1 MNHGFLT
8 ARLFAGHARACY
20 ALAMSHDHHN
30 HHDHAHSHAPSSFGR
45 AFAIGIALNTIF
57 VATEVIYG
65 FLANSVALLADAGH
79 NASDVLGLVAAW
91 AAFSMGKRAP
101 TQRFTY
107 GWKRSSILAALFNAT
122 CLMLA
127 IGAIVWEGMQRLVH
141 PEAVASSTIMA
152 VAAAGIVVNGITAW
166 LFASG
171 RKDDLNIKGAH
182 LHMLADALV
191 SIGVVI
197 AGFIILKTGLLW
209 IDPAV
214 SLVVA
219 AVILVGTWGLLKE
232 SMAFS
237 LDAVPSHIE
246 PAIIRSELLGLS
258 GVSAVH
264 DLHIWPISTTDIA
277 MTAHLVMPLGHPGD
291 AFYGKIAEEMLH
303 HHKINHVTLQ
313 IETDPKNN
321 CALAPDDVV

>member
-1 MNHGFLT
+1 VPCPTVSLDEHC
-8 ARLFAGHARACY
+8 CY
-20 ALAMSHDHHN
+20 QKTMSHTHDHH
-30 HHDHAHSHAPSSFGR
+30 HDHHSHAPASFGS
-45 AFAIGIALNTIF
+45 AFAIGIALNTFF

-79 NASDVLGLVAAW
+79 NASDVLGLIAAW
-91 AAFSMGKRAP
+91 AAFSMGRRAP

-127 IGAIVWEGMQRLVH
+127 IGAIVWEALQRLTH
-141 PEAVASSTIMA
+141 PQPVASTTIMA

-171 RKDDLNIKGAH
+171 RNDDLNIKGAY
-182 LHMLADALV
+182 LHMMADALV

-214 SLVVA
+214 SLIVA

-246 PAIIRSELLGLS
+246 TAKIRSELLGLT

-277 MTAHLVMPLGHPGD
+277 MTAHLVMPKGHPGD
-291 AFYGKIAEEMLH
+291 AFYSKVAEDMQH

-313 IETDPKNN
+313 IETDPANN
-321 CALAPDDVV
+321 CALAPDEVV